1 MSFWSNLF
9 SAVFGG
15 RKPATRPAPAPAPRP
30 APPPPPAPRPA
41 PPPPAPPPP
50 PPPPPV
56 AGPAPFQVPPLAPPP
71 PAPLPPL
78 APAPDFKPVAGPA
91 FALESLLA
99 SDRAALSPAQVDGA
113 AQRLGVEAAAIRA
126 VVRIESAGSG
136 FGPDGRPLILFD
148 PGVFSMLTS
157 GRYDASAPDISQS
170 PVRSGALGRTQAERW
185 TKLAKAF
192 GLDPEAAL
200 SATSWGLFQISG
212 SSFRDAGFAD
222 VYAFV
227 TDQAESEQRQLAA
240 FESVIRAKSLA
251 DELRAKDWEGFARVY
266 NGPTGVARY
275 AQSLSEAYVIVR
287 REAAAAGPFLDRLVA
302 SDMAA
307 LTNAQVNASAARL
320 GCEVAAVR
328 AVLKV
333 ESRGSGFGTD
343 GRPIILY
350 EPHIFSRLTEHV
362 YDTSHPTI
370 SYRNW
375 RERPYPR
382 TQPERYEQL
391 SQAYAL
397 NAEAAL
403 SSASWG
409 LFQILGSNF
418 AAAGFGS
425 ASGFVEDIAQ
435 SHERQLLAFEAFVR
449 SQGLIDDLQ
458 RRDWTGFARVYNG
471 PGQVET
477 YGRLL
482 SEAYAEAKAA
492 GV

>member
-1 MSFWSNLF
+1 M
-9 SAVFGG
+9 
-15 RKPATRPAPAPAPRP
+15 
-30 APPPPPAPRPA
+30 
-41 PPPPAPPPP
+41 
-50 PPPPPV
+50 
-56 AGPAPFQVPPLAPPP
+56 AGPAPFQPPPLAPPLPAAP
-71 PAPLPPL
+71 PPPL
-78 APAPDFKPVAGPA
+78 APVPDLKPVAGPA
-91 FALESLLA
+91 FTLESLLA
-99 SDRAALSPAQVDGA
+99 SDRASLNSAQVDGA

-148 PGVFSMLTS
+148 PGVFSTLTS

-192 GLDPEAAL
+192 GLDPQAAL
-200 SATSWGLFQISG
+200 SATSWGLFQIAG
-212 SSFRDAGFAD
+212 ASFREAGFAD

-240 FESVIRAKSLA
+240 FENVIRAKSLA

-266 NGPTGVARY
+266 NGPNGVARY

-307 LTNAQVNASAARL
+307 LTNAQVMASAARL

-343 GRPIILY
+343 GRPIILF
-350 EPHIFSRLTEHV
+350 EPHIFSRLTDHA
-362 YDTSHPTI
+362 YDASNPTI

-382 TQPERYEQL
+382 TQSERYEQL
-391 SQAYAL
+391 AAAYAL

-458 RRDWTGFARVYNG
+458 RLDWTGFARVYNG

-482 SEAYAEAKAA
+482 GEAYAEAKAA